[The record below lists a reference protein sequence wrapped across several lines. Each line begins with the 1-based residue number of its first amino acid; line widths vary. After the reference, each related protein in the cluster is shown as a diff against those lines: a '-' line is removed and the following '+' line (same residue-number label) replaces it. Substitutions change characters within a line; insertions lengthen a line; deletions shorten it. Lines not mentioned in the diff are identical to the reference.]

1 MNEANSTNGSSGS
14 APTPP
19 PPSAPP
25 PSAPPPK
32 KGMGCGSLLLLLVLG
47 GVIGVGGYAAWP
59 MWSPYVAPY
68 VPQLEYGP
76 DKDPRGA
83 TLVGRIK
90 ALEDGAKDRT
100 AAEKSLG
107 DLEEERGRLQE
118 EVSHLLA
125 RLDTIE
131 GALDGV
137 KQMIAATGVVE
148 KADEAK
154 ASINRLADRLAV
166 LEAKEGEAAA
176 LRDQIGRLEMA
187 AGDVARL
194 KDRIG
199 RLETEEGGEGSPEPA
214 VQDEESRRLT
224 EMLEDIRGRLAE
236 LESRKPVAAA
246 PQPAPKLEGSAA
258 VLAMGQLREAVMAG
272 KPFVQEL
279 EALRSLAG
287 SAPDLAAAIANLERQ
302 AAGGV
307 ATVSRLHRDFVAI
320 AGDIVTATRELE
332 GEGWFE
338 KAANR
343 VLSMVSVRRVDGR
356 SDSASVEG
364 IVALT
369 EKSLEKGDLVAA
381 IESVERL
388 PEIDVKAATV
398 AAEWLKKAQARLSV
412 ERAVAQLHVYA
423 VSLVAPATN

>member
-1 MNEANSTNGSSGS
+1 MNETNSTSGASGS
-14 APTPP
+14 GPTPP
-19 PPSAPP
+19 A

-32 KGMGCGSLLLLLVLG
+32 KGMGCGSLLLLIMLG

-76 DKDPRGA
+76 DKDPRVA
-83 TLVGRIK
+83 TLVGRIR
-90 ALEDGAKDRT
+90 ALEDGAKGRT
-100 AAEKSLG
+100 AAEKSLD
-107 DLEEERGRLQE
+107 DLEKERGRLQE

-125 RLDTIE
+125 RLDTLE

-166 LEAKEGEAAA
+166 LEAKEGDAAA
-176 LRDQIGRLEMA
+176 LREQIDRLQLAE
-187 AGDVARL
+187 GDVALL

-199 RLETEEGGEGSPEPA
+199 RLETEEGAKTAPEPA
-214 VQDEESRRLT
+214 PASDESERLT
-224 EMLEDIRGRLAE
+224 QMLADIRGRLAE
-236 LESRKPVAAA
+236 LESRKPVEASS
-246 PQPAPKLEGSAA
+246 PVPRLEGSAA

-287 SAPDLAAAIANLERQ
+287 SAPELAAAVANLERQ

-338 KAANR
+338 KATNR
-343 VLSMVSVRRVDGR
+343 LLSMVSVRRVDGR
-356 SDSASVEG
+356 SDAASVEG

-388 PEIDVKAATV
+388 PDIDVKAATV
-398 AAEWLKKAQARLSV
+398 AAEWLRNAQARLSV
-412 ERAVAQLHVYA
+412 ERAVAQLHVFA
-423 VSLVAPATN
+423 VSLVAPATG

>member
-1 MNEANSTNGSSGS
+1 MSEANSTSSS
-14 APTPP
+14 SDNALTPP
-19 PPSAPP
+19 ASSSPA
-25 PSAPPPK
+25 PK
-32 KGMGCGSLLLLLVLG
+32 KRMGCGSLMLLIVLG

-59 MWSPYVAPY
+59 IWSPYVAPY
-68 VPQLEYGP
+68 IPQLEYGP
-76 DKDPRGA
+76 DKDPRVA

-90 ALEDGAKDRT
+90 ALEAGAKDRT

-107 DLEEERGRLQE
+107 DLEKERDRLQE

-154 ASINRLADRLAV
+154 ESINRLANRLAA
-166 LEAKEGEAAA
+166 LEAKEGDAAF
-176 LRDQIGRLEMA
+176 LRDQIGRLQMTE
-187 AGDVARL
+187 GDVALL

-199 RLETEEGGEGSPEPA
+199 RLETEEGAETPQEPA
-214 VQDEESRRLT
+214 APSDESQRLT
-224 EMLEDIRGRLAE
+224 DMLADIRGRLAE
-236 LESRKPVAAA
+236 LESRKPVEAL
-246 PQPAPKLEGSAA
+246 PPTPKLEGSAA
-258 VLAMGQLREAVMAG
+258 VLAMGQLREAVMSG

-307 ATVSRLHRDFVAI
+307 ATVSRLHRDFGAI
-320 AGDIVTATRELE
+320 AGDIVRATRELE

-343 VLSMVSVRRVDGR
+343 VLSMVSVRRIDNR
-356 SDSASVEG
+356 SDTTSVEG

-369 EKSLEKGDLVAA
+369 EQSLEKGDLVSA

-388 PEIDVKAATV
+388 QEIDVKAATV
-398 AAEWLKKAQARLSV
+398 AAEWLKRAQARLSV
-412 ERAVAQLHVYA
+412 ERAVAQLHVFA
-423 VSLVAPATN
+423 VSLIAPATN

>member
-1 MNEANSTNGSSGS
+1 MNEANSTSGAS
-14 APTPP
+14 GPT
-19 PPSAPP
+19 PSAPNN
-25 PSAPPPK
+25 PPPK
-32 KGMGCGSLLLLLVLG
+32 KGMGCGSLLLLIVLG
-47 GVIGVGGYAAWP
+47 GLIGVGGYAAWP

-76 DKDPRGA
+76 DKDPRVA

-90 ALEDGAKDRT
+90 ALEAGARDRT
-100 AAEKSLG
+100 SAEKSLG
-107 DLEEERGRLQE
+107 DLEKERGRLQE
-118 EVSHLLA
+118 EVSRLLA
-125 RLDTIE
+125 RLETLE

-166 LEAKEGEAAA
+166 LESKEGDATA
-176 LRDQIGRLEMA
+176 LREQIDRLQLAE
-187 AGDVARL
+187 GDVALL

-199 RLETEEGGEGSPEPA
+199 RLETEDGAEQPQEAAPPN
-214 VQDEESRRLT
+214 DESQRLT

-236 LESRKPVAAA
+236 LESRKPVEA
-246 PQPAPKLEGSAA
+246 PQPAPRLEGSAA
-258 VLAMGQLREAVMAG
+258 VLAMGQMREAVMAG

-302 AAGGV
+302 ADGGV

-320 AGDIVTATRELE
+320 AGDIVNATRELE

-338 KAANR
+338 QAANR
-343 VLSMVSVRRVDGR
+343 ILSMVSVRRVDGK

-388 PEIDVKAATV
+388 QEIDVKAATV